1 MALAPKLGY
10 HAKRDGA
17 GNVQVTHAF
26 VPIPVSPKKCVNIV
40 FTEAV
45 YSFRHLAL
53 KRNTAHFSVGHDL
66 ETDVFLKS
74 NSLIYC
80 LIFDSLEL
88 CLTKLTSN
96 YLVSSVK
103 ELGRTK

>member
-17 GNVQVTHAF
+17 GHVQATHAF
-26 VPIPVSPKKCVNIV
+26 VPIPISPKKCVNIV

-53 KRNTAHFSVGHDL
+53 KRKTAHFPVCHDF
-66 ETDVFLKS
+66 ETYGFLKS

-88 CLTKLTSN
+88 CLTKLTSSD
-96 YLVSSVK
+96 LVSSVK
-103 ELGRTK
+103 QLGRTK

>member
-10 HAKRDGA
+10 DAKRDGP
-17 GNVQVTHAF
+17 GHVQATHAF
-26 VPIPVSPKKCVNIV
+26 VPIPISPKKCINIV

-45 YSFRHLAL
+45 YRFRHLAL
-53 KRNTAHFSVGHDL
+53 KRKPAHFSVGHDL
-66 ETDVFLKS
+66 ETYVFLKS

-88 CLTKLTSN
+88 CLTKLTSS
-96 YLVSSVK
+96 YLVSSMN
-103 ELGRTK
+103 ELLRTK